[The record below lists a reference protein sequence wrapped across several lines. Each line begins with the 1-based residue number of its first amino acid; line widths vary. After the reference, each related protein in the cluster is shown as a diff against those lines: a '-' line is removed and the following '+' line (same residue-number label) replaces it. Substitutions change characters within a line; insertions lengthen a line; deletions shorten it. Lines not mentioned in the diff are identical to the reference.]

1 MQRSNFSGHPRRHAV
16 ALWVIACALV
26 ATFSVS
32 CKSFVN
38 ASPNLRWWLFANFG
52 ADQLCPE
59 MLKRGAP
66 LKLNPNGNTIGR
78 FYPNQC
84 RHELNQQAQTITV
97 YFGGNGLAWTP
108 IAGRVGFS
116 ASAAVEYRM
125 DFYLGDDA
133 DYIWART
140 NRIVQGPDFQVGSV
154 ENKVVD
160 WATKTPV
167 GYVANTFGSQIVSSH
182 LTEGFTVVRSESGD
196 EFTLG
201 HLAPPQRPQ
210 KPFDT
215 SATERYVFMNET
227 TEVQVNQIDMLGPFE
242 VAKNSQSLYLRL
254 RMSGPPVDVLVYYRG
269 VGDLWRS
276 GLMQGAPLAP
286 PTQPPIASFTLQ
298 PGPEIQQRF
307 KLPVGQ
313 YYVVLDNSNAVGT
326 TAPPWNPLATMGASA
341 AVVSYTAE
349 LGED

>member
-1 MQRSNFSGHPRRHAV
+1 MQASPPRPVWSRRHLTAGC
-16 ALWVIACALV
+16 LALV
-26 ATFSVS
+26 LLAALLVS

-66 LKLNPNGNTIGR
+66 LKLTPNGNTIGR

-84 RHELNQQAQTITV
+84 RHELNQQAQTVTV
-97 YFGGNGLAWTP
+97 YFGGSGLAWTP

-167 GYVANTFGSQIVSSH
+167 GYLANTFGGQIVSSH
-182 LTEGFTVVRSESGD
+182 LTNGFTVVRTEAGD

-201 HLAPPQRPQ
+201 HLSPPQRPQ

-242 VAKNSQSLYLRL
+242 VAKNSQSLFLRL
-254 RMSGPPVDVLVYYRG
+254 RSSGPPIDVQVIHRG

-276 GLMQGAPLAP
+276 GLQLGAPLAP
-286 PTQPPIASFTLQ
+286 PTQPPIATFTLQ

-307 KLPVGQ
+307 KLGPGQ
-313 YYVVLDNSNAVGT
+313 YYVVLDNSSAVGSVN
-326 TAPPWNPLATMGASA
+326 PPWNPLATMGASA

-349 LGED
+349 LAED